1 MVYAYDQWA
10 QLPTKDLYDSQIM
23 LAAIS
28 AAKDMYEK
36 GEQAIKDFRKDYGD
50 FMSPLS
56 SDMDWYNKNFNV
68 ADKLGE
74 IYRRGGDPLRNQ
86 ADRAE
91 IYRWINSR
99 PYAQYNQKR
108 QAAEDVNAYKKSR
121 DALIKAGMYNPE
133 YERQMLGG
141 QLLEEWDGSLGN
153 WTATSA
159 SPYLDYEQKYGHLFD
174 KMGFEYDEEESK
186 KHPGMNVL
194 TKNKARMRDILSS
207 SIPDLKNDPQY
218 KYDLDRT
225 YRQVAAN
232 NPDMSAAEAMAK
244 AQKILENEIVER
256 NYKGGMQ
263 MIEDP
268 IEKERRAQANRVAL
282 ENLRYSHNMQLR
294 QTPQAKSNGAGAGS
308 GSKNG
313 KDTLGMKSGIMNTGI
328 SVLAGTTDPT
338 LQGRQMKPNIRN
350 IFNSGY
356 AAAGLDVRVPGY
368 NAKRGT
374 SSIDMLPVYRTYLG
388 DSTVKDSKGNSK
400 TVKKYFGPSDSRWS
414 TFRNY
419 IISRL
424 SYDVVPQ
431 DFPEYINEAAIEGKE
446 SFGAVQLGR
455 NQIQNLY
462 TEDDIIT
469 HSYGYSGERTGSKNM
484 RGAISKNIEN
494 GAKYEMIP
502 SKVGIT
508 TMDRSTGRINTY
520 YKVELVS
527 PDKKYQ
533 NYTLYV
539 KDSSLTTPKNSS
551 KPLEPVTNLDV
562 DERYINP
569 AKSSAIKLDQKYK
582 ASMNSTVEYPVTGT
596 WTGTYG
602 DIDPAE
608 IINDDYFYPT
618 LTE

>member
-10 QLPTKDLYDSQIM
+10 QLPVKDLYDTQIM
-23 LAAIS
+23 LAAVN

-56 SDMDWYNKNFNV
+56 SDMDWYNQNFNV

-74 IYRRGGDPLRNQ
+74 IYSRGGDPLRNQ

-186 KHPGMNVL
+186 KHPGMNVM

-225 YRQVAAN
+225 YKQILQN
-232 NPDMSAAEAMAK
+232 NPDMSANEAMTK
-244 AQKILENEIVER
+244 AQKMLENEIVER

-263 MIEDP
+263 MVEDP
-268 IEKERRAQANRVAL
+268 IEKERRAYANQVAL
-282 ENLRYSHNMQLR
+282 ENLRYRHNAALR
-294 QTPQAKSNGAGAGS
+294 SIPESTGS
-308 GSKNG
+308 GGNKNE
-313 KDTLGMKSGIMNTGI
+313 KDPLGMKSGIMNTGI
-328 SVLAGTTDPT
+328 SILSGTTDAL

-350 IFNSGY
+350 IFNAGY
-356 AAAGLDVRVPGY
+356 EVAGVPVNDKNVGLFGLPIY
-368 NAKRGT
+368 NTTHKE
-374 SSIDMLPVYRTYLG
+374 
-388 DSTVKDSKGNSK
+388 GNK
-400 TVKKYFGPSDSRWS
+400 VVADFGPSSSNWGM
-414 TFRNY
+414 FKNY

-424 SYDVVPQ
+424 SYDIVPK
-431 DFPEYINEAAIEGKE
+431 DVPEYLNREPMKDKE
-446 SFGAVQLGR
+446 SYGVIQLTR
-455 NQIQNLY
+455 SDVENLY
-462 TEDDIIT
+462 DIDDIIT
-469 HSYGYSGERTGSKNM
+469 HSYGYSGSVVNTNPIR
-484 RGAISKNIEN
+484 RQISKNLEN
-494 GAKYEMIP
+494 GFNYEVIP
-502 SKVGIT
+502 GDKGISTMNRNNGKIETFYKVRVRGNDEKQTPSYVLYIK
-508 TMDRSTGRINTY
+508 DRSLSTKSNNT
-520 YKVELVS
+520 
-527 PDKKYQ
+527 
-533 NYTLYV
+533 
-539 KDSSLTTPKNSS
+539 KNANA
-551 KPLEPVTNLDV
+551 VTNLDV
-562 DERYINP
+562 DERNINI
-569 AKSSAIKLDQKYK
+569 ARASSILLDKKYN
-582 ASMNSTVEYPVTGT
+582 ASMNNTVEFPVTGT
-596 WTGTYG
+596 WTGMGEEVDYPEVLT
-602 DIDPAE
+602 
-608 IINDDYFYPT
+608 DDYFLPKHK
-618 LTE
+618 